1 MRRLFSLLL
10 SAALLAALAAC
21 GAEPAPPAA
30 SEAPEGADG
39 AGEYAIERLVIGT
52 TAAIR
57 EASREGRVLL

>member
-39 AGEYAIERLVIGT
+39 AGEYAIERLVIGHHGGH
-52 TAAIR
+52 R
-57 EASREGRVLL
+57 ERREGRVLL